1 MAELAALA
9 AAAGSA
15 VAGSASTILPI
26 IGTAATV
33 AGTIGAGYAQ
43 KQEAEFTAEQQKR
56 AGTEELAI
64 ATREAE
70 DRRRKTAYVL
80 SEQKAKAA
88 SSGGGVTNP
97 TILDIMGETA
107 QEGDYLARSDLA
119 SGKNKAAGLFDKAA
133 ASKYR
138 GKAAFTG
145 AILEGIGA
153 GAEGMYKAKYGR
165 TKFG

>member
-9 AAAGSA
+9 SMAATAAGGVSA
-15 VAGSASTILPI
+15 GTVLTA
-26 IGTAATV
+26 IGTTASV
-33 AGTIGAGYAQ
+33 LGTIGAGYAE
-43 KQEAEFTAEQQKR
+43 KQEAEFEAEQQKR
-56 AGTEELAI
+56 AGTQELAI
-64 ATREAE
+64 STREAE
-70 DRRRKTAYVL
+70 DRRKKTAFVL

-97 TILDIMGETA
+97 TILDIMGDTA

-119 SGKNKAAGLFDKAA
+119 SGKNKAAGLFDRAA

-145 AILEGIGA
+145 AILEGIGT
-153 GAEGMYKAKYGR
+153 GAKGTAKM
-165 TKFG
+165 FG